1 MDYEQ
6 TVTRFADSVR
16 EYCAWIEGPPG
27 DAEADLFDAFRL
39 LSRLQ
44 ADAVILPDIDDEDL
58 PEADDI
64 PDVSHAQ
71 KAAVIQRFETFPFRY
86 YWEIFRPITPEPEE
100 AVCGDIVDDFADV
113 YGDLK
118 GALLAY
124 DQGLRPQ
131 AVWHW
136 RFTWGIHWGEHL
148 TSALRALYS
157 YQKNSE

>member
-6 TVTRFADSVR
+6 VVSRFADSVR
-16 EYCAWIEGPPG
+16 EYCAWVEGSPG
-27 DAEADLFDAFRL
+27 DSESELFDVFRL

-58 PEADDI
+58 PEGDDI
-64 PDVSHAQ
+64 PDVSLAQ
-71 KAAVIQRFETFPFRY
+71 KKALVQRFETFPFRY
-86 YWEIFRPITPEPEE
+86 YWEIFHPITPEPEE
-100 AVCGDIVDDFADV
+100 PVCGDIVDDFLDI

-136 RFTWGIHWGEHL
+136 RFTWGVHWGEHL